1 MQSLILMSSPDP
13 IGSSQ
18 AHLIVYMKLVADT
31 LWEVQQLS
39 SFDARRA
46 SSWASRLVQ
55 AADEMDRL
63 LSAIP
68 DYAAVVGPRETLD
81 ARLRACEAEQ
91 DALLAALLASIDAG
105 GSSSRGERARAFS
118 RPYAFINAECA
129 DVSAPPLLSSP
140 CPTRFRA
147 AIGGCGRASARRA
160 RSSAGR
166 AMNRRARAESLH

>member
-1 MQSLILMSSPDP
+1 MSSLDDP
-13 IGSSQ
+13 IGSAQ

-105 GSSSRGERARAFS
+105 GSSSRGERARALRS
-118 RPYAFINAECA
+118 HIYTFINAECA
-129 DVSAPPLLSSP
+129 DASAPPPFLSLRRTYQSNDWRSR
-140 CPTRFRA
+140 TRKCATRSQLCRA
-147 AIGGCGRASARRA
+147 YSKSTRA
-160 RSSAGR
+160 R
-166 AMNRRARAESLH
+166 